1 MMAKNT
7 SDIEKMLDYLKL
19 DKMAESLN
27 RLARTPDFPTYTPIQ
42 ALREIITE
50 EYIARRN
57 SHFEKSLSLGKL
69 KGCNAQMDKLRTG
82 NGRIYND
89 NIVGQLATLEF
100 IQDRKNLCILGESG
114 AGKTY
119 AAKAFGVAACN
130 ADYRVYFS
138 DFTLLLDDLCILK
151 RVNLAKYQKK
161 VRYFARIQVL
171 ILDDFLVNHIE
182 EERTII
188 LFTLLK
194 QRDELGTTT
203 IISSQYNPETWNRY
217 LGILEEYAMPDG
229 IRRRLIDQG
238 FVLLVEKA

>member
-7 SDIEKMLDYLKL
+7 ADIEEMLEYLQL
-19 DKMAESLN
+19 DRMAEELN
-27 RLARTPDFPTYTPIQ
+27 RLARTPGFPTLTPIQ

-50 EYIARRN
+50 EYVAQKNHQI
-57 SHFEKSLSLGKL
+57 EKSLRLGKL
-69 KGCNAQMDKLRTG
+69 KGCNAQMENLRTG
-82 NGRIYND
+82 DGRIYND
-89 NIVGQLATLEF
+89 NIISQLSTLEF

-130 ADYRVYFS
+130 ADYRVHFS
-138 DFTLLLDDLCILK
+138 DFTMLLDDLCILK
-151 RVNLAKYQKK
+151 RKDLAKYQKK
-161 VRYFARIQVL
+161 IRYFSRIQVL
-171 ILDDFLVNHIE
+171 IMDDFLITHIE
-182 EERTII
+182 EERAII

-194 QRDELGTTT
+194 QRDELGTST

-217 LGILEEYAMPDG
+217 LGVSDDYAMPDG

-238 FVLLVEKA
+238 YVLLVEKA